1 MTKFYANENFPL
13 DLVQELRQLGYDVL
27 TSYEAGQANQS
38 ISDAEV
44 LNFAHKQE
52 RVVITLNRE
61 DFISLHK
68 QGQKHSGIIICK
80 EDRDYKRQS
89 EIIYEFLI
97 QNTQPLTGK
106 LIRIK
111 KQNQK
116 GSSTQVFVIQ
126 EY

>member
-1 MTKFYANENFPL
+1 MTKFYTNENFPL

-44 LNFAHKQE
+44 LNFAHEQE

-116 GSSTQVFVIQ
+116 GYSIQVFVVQ